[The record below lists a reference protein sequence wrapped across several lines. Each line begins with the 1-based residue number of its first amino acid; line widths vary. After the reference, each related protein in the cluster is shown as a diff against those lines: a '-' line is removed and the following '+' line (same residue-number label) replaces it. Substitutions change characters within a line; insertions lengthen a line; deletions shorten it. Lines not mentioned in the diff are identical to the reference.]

1 MRDAAALKGGE
12 FREMLERRSKREVAG
27 FFFGLG
33 GQGGE
38 DFSGRYFW
46 EVLLRERDLLS

>member
-27 FFFGLG
+27 FFLGLEVKVERIFPG
-33 GQGGE
+33 
-38 DFSGRYFW
+38 DISGRCF
-46 EVLLRERDLLS
+46 